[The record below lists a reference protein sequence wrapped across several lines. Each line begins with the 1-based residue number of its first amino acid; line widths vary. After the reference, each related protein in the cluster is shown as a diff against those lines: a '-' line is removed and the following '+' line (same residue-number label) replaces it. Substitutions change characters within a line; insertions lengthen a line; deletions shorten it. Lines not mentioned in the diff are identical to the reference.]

1 MTRTRNP
8 VFIRGLV
15 LMQMGSRPEDV
26 PAGAVL
32 ILGGMITRKFPPVV

>member
-1 MTRTRNP
+1 MTSTKDP
-8 VFIRGLV
+8 VSIWTLI
-15 LMQMGSRPEDV
+15 LMHMGSRPEDV